1 MGSGPRRRLVGGLL
15 GGLAA
20 GLFGTTALRAVAQI
34 PGAGGARP
42 ATEYVPVFG
51 QTGKDVGWVPTPPA
65 LIEKML
71 AAAGVTAK
79 DLVID
84 LGSGDG
90 RIPIAAARLFGAQA
104 VGVEYEAN
112 LVEYSKAEAA
122 RQGVSD
128 KASFVRGDVFEHDFS
143 RATVIALYLLPNMN
157 LRLRPKILAM
167 APGTRVVAHN
177 FGLGDWEPDEGVF
190 ADEVRGW
197 LWIVP
202 AQAGGEWRSAPGA
215 ARGAD
220 MGMSIRQRFQ
230 KVEGSVRAGGR
241 TLQMLFPAL
250 RAGRI
255 EFTTLDGSERR
266 DYVGEVQGARITGT
280 VRSNG
285 GEPQPWSMQ
294 R

>member
-1 MGSGPRRRLVGGLL
+1 MTSVLRRNLVKGLAGGLL
-15 GGLAA
+15 GATL
-20 GLFGTTALRAVAQI
+20 LRAAAQI
-34 PGAGGARP
+34 PGAGSARP

-51 QTGKDVGWVPTPPA
+51 QTGKDVGWVPTPQA

-71 AAAGVTAK
+71 QAAGVTAK

-90 RIPIAAARLFGAQA
+90 RIPIAAARLFGARA
-104 VGVEYEAN
+104 IGVEYDAQ
-112 LVEYSKAEAA
+112 LVGFSVAEAA
-122 RQGVSD
+122 RQGVAD
-128 KASFVRGDVFEHDFS
+128 KASFVQADVFEYDFS
-143 RATVIALYLLPNMN
+143 RATVITLYLLPHMN
-157 LRLRPKILAM
+157 IRLRPKILAM

-202 AQAGGEWRSAPGA
+202 AQAGGEWRSAGGQAQVP
-215 ARGAD
+215 D
-220 MGMSIRQRFQ
+220 MSMSIRQRYQ
-230 KVEGSVRAGGR
+230 KVEGSVRAGGH
-241 TLQMLFPAL
+241 TLPMLFPAL
-250 RAGRI
+250 RASRI

-266 DYVGEVQGARITGT
+266 DYAGEVRGARITGT

>member
-1 MGSGPRRRLVGGLL
+1 MGSVPRRRFI

-20 GLFGTTALRAVAQI
+20 GLFGTPALRAVAQI

-51 QTGKDVGWVPTPPA
+51 QTGKDVGWVPTPQA

-71 AAAGVTAK
+71 GAAGVTAK

-90 RIPIAAARLFGAQA
+90 RIPIAAARLFGARA
-104 VGVEYEAN
+104 IGVEYDAQ
-112 LVEYSKAEAA
+112 LVGFSKAEAA

-128 KASFVRGDVFEHDFS
+128 KASFVQADVFEYDFS
-143 RATVIALYLLPNMN
+143 RATVIALYLLPHMN
-157 LRLRPKILAM
+157 IRLRPKILAM

-202 AQAGGEWRSAPGA
+202 AQAGGEWRSAG
-215 ARGAD
+215 GND
-220 MGMSIRQRFQ
+220 MAMSIRQRYQ

-241 TLQMLFPAL
+241 TMPMLFPAL

-266 DYVGEVQGARITGT
+266 DYVGEVQGARLTGT

-285 GEPQPWSMQ
+285 GEPQAWVMQ